1 MKKPDT
7 FEELCESLT
16 KPYSTAKQYFDNVVL
31 EIDINEDL
39 NYFYDWYSK
48 LDNNKQ
54 DSVYNHLTK
63 IYSAK
68 KEEAKYTMNSLKIK
82 LDSNTD
88 KLKLLNKSSSNVEI
102 ADRLDKCLDS
112 FNKMSEIYILSSKLS
127 LITHL
132 LNTIDSYRRVQGA
145 VDYKACDKRCLESK
159 KQQDKLKILLLIV
172 IPICGLL
179 SLIITLVMAYIIGV
193 AGIDN
198 YLQFVNDNIIP
209 LLFAGIGSLFVSL
222 FSFFYKLYKKS

>member
-1 MKKPDT
+1 MKKPNT

-16 KPYSTAKQYFDNVVL
+16 KPFSTAKQYFDDVIL

-88 KLKLLNKSSSNVEI
+88 KLKLLNKSSSNAEV

-145 VDYKACDKRCLESK
+145 VDYKVCDKRCLESK
-159 KQQDKLKILLLIV
+159 KQQDNLKVLLLIV
-172 IPICGLL
+172 IPICGLI
-179 SLIITLVMAYIIGV
+179 SLIITLVMAYIIGAV
-193 AGIDN
+193 GLDN
-198 YLQFVNDNIIP
+198 YMQFVNNNIIP
-209 LLFAGIGSLFVSL
+209 LLFTGIVTLLASII
-222 FSFFYKLYKKS
+222 SFFYKLYKKS